1 MGGVSRRSGIWGGGR
16 EDEIEIKKI
25 WELGA
30 CLKTSHVWER
40 HTERSE
46 GGENKKPDSWR
57 LVHGRGLAGEA
68 ICVGRWEGGENR
80 EKKDPDLGV

>member
-1 MGGVSRRSGIWGGGR
+1 
-16 EDEIEIKKI
+16 
-25 WELGA
+25 
-30 CLKTSHVWER
+30 VWER